1 MSVKTIEN
9 MVNWIEDNIMRNPT
23 LTEMSNYV
31 GYSPFYCS
39 SKFHENVGVTFKQYI
54 SKRRLSLAAIK
65 VKDTKIRF
73 LDIALKYGFSSQE
86 AFTRAFVSNYGCTPN
101 EYRKKKLTNIELYMK
116 PNIFP
121 VSNNKDIID

>member
-1 MSVKTIEN
+1 

-65 VKDTKIRF
+65 VKDTKVRF
-73 LDIALKYGFSSQE
+73 
-86 AFTRAFVSNYGCTPN
+86 
-101 EYRKKKLTNIELYMK
+101 
-116 PNIFP
+116 
-121 VSNNKDIID
+121 